1 MLVNSTLTP
10 CNSCVISWTRYKIY
24 QPSFQARYIHF
35 FSHETEQN
43 LQHAYPWQN
52 LDAASLK
59 WLPLLFI
66 MVSRHT
72 PLCSCSR

>member
-1 MLVNSTLTP
+1 MSSDASG
-10 CNSCVISWTRYKIY
+10 CSWTRYKIY

-66 MVSRHT
+66 MVSLSSN
-72 PLCSCSR
+72 PSRSMVSLAQEI